1 MAFGEGP
8 RREATM
14 GKNCQESVQ
23 CNLLSRIRFILCIM
37 TNGENIH
44 KAWRN
49 VVAVSI
55 KLKL

>member
-1 MAFGEGP
+1 M
-8 RREATM
+8 M
-14 GKNCQESVQ
+14 GKNCQESAQ

-49 VVAVSI
+49 VVAGTV